1 MTRMTRLVVAFVG
14 ASVILGALTA
24 CDASGDTPD
33 PTTTPDVA
41 EYFRSPA
48 WFDSYRYSVYVE
60 ASTDLMDLAEVPL
73 GLEVE
78 DAVLVYEIEGAR
90 INPDREYSMSCSSF
104 GPIQLERETI
114 VVGETL
120 WSRQAGG
127 AWRERALLAG
137 PEDLVGQDVLLS
149 PATIFG
155 DDDPE
160 MLRRV
165 TLDLESRP
173 NSPSTI
179 DGRPARHWVL
189 DRSWLDAYRDDFA
202 GLAPTLT
209 WPETIEIHVWADLE
223 WRVAT
228 RLMVIASTP
237 ENPEALRFEMRIFD
251 VNSDDI
257 SIEIPDGAI
266 GR

>member
-1 MTRMTRLVVAFVG
+1 MRRVRRITGVALCI
-14 ASVILGALTA
+14 AALAGLLAA
-24 CDASGDTPD
+24 CDTSTDAPD
-33 PTTTPDVA
+33 PTTTPDA
-41 EYFRSPA
+41 AAQFRSPA
-48 WFDSYRYSVYVE
+48 WFDSYRYTVHIE
-60 ASTDLMDLAEVPL
+60 ASTALMDLAEVPS

-237 ENPEALRFEMRIFD
+237 DNPEALRFEMRIFD